1 MQENRHESFVG
12 RKVLATGNGRRI
24 TAGGVDGTSFIS
36 GEDDAELDVDEV
48 ELGVWD
54 VAASGGEFDAAGG
67 SAGLVGKEAPGDG
80 GGRTKVVGRSELD
93 NDFTVWKDGAGIGE
107 MSSVSYENFNLE
119 GEARERPEA
128 R

>member
-1 MQENRHESFVG
+1 M
-12 RKVLATGNGRRI
+12 ATGNGRRV

-36 GEDDAELDVDEV
+36 GEDNDEEDELGIWDEV
-48 ELGVWD
+48 
-54 VAASGGEFDAAGG
+54 ASGGEFDAAGG

-93 NDFTVWKDGAGIGE
+93 NDFKKDGTAIGE

>member
-1 MQENRHESFVG
+1 
-12 RKVLATGNGRRI
+12 LATGNGRRI

-54 VAASGGEFDAAGG
+54 VAASGGDIDSGG
-67 SAGLVGKEAPGDG
+67 GRAESVGKEAPGVG
-80 GGRTKVVGRSELD
+80 GGRTKVVGRSELG
-93 NDFTVWKDGAGIGE
+93 NDLTVSKGGAGIGE
-107 MSSVSYENFNLE
+107 MSSVSYENFSFE
-119 GEARERPEA
+119 GEHPET

>member
-1 MQENRHESFVG
+1 M
-12 RKVLATGNGRRI
+12 ATGNGRRI

-36 GEDDAELDVDEV
+36 GEDDAELDVDEEV

-54 VAASGGEFDAAGG
+54 VAASGGEFNSGGGRAG
-67 SAGLVGKEAPGDG
+67 SVGKEAPGVG

-107 MSSVSYENFNLE
+107 MSSVSYENFSFE
-119 GEARERPEA
+119 GEHPET